1 MKKQI
6 VLSSL
11 KPFCDIAGLDE
22 ASVVER
28 KTVMPTLS
36 VSPDD
41 EMTCVASITTC
52 DVDADGD
59 LVYSAGVELDRYV
72 KNPVVCWSHDYSR
85 PPIGKM
91 TEMKVGKDCIDGKIR
106 FADTDMGREV
116 YSLVKGGFLRTCSI
130 GFVTGKALARGS
142 KEYKDFCAAS
152 GLVPSERCKRI
163 ISKWTL
169 LENSMVCIPSN
180 PEALVQAVSTKAI
193 HLDDRMLKEL
203 GVGDP
208 LPETVPVVVSPPE
221 APCATVNLGID
232 DAVSMLLSK
241 FTLDE
246 INGCLAS
253 HNYSSLSLLPIKP
266 EALVV
271 EPRECTGDNCPGCPG
286 CEAREPD
293 VSVVTPVATRPEGSA
308 VPNPRTDDS
317 SGDDGAAPKAVV
329 PKVIEFKVLRLGPY
343 ALTDEDQAAVK
354 AGIQAELA
362 AVKAG
367 RVL

>member
-271 EPRECTGDNCPGCPG
+271 EPRE
-286 CEAREPD
+286 PD

-329 PKVIEFKVLRLGPY
+329 PKVIEFKVLRVGD
-343 ALTDEDQAAVK
+343 AVLTDEQRERVEQDVK
-354 AGIQAELA
+354 EELA

-367 RVL
+367 KVV